1 MEVIKTALEQYN
13 VDGEYKLPID
23 TFKDILTRNF
33 PKEKPKRAL
42 SAFMI
47 WKSKNKDYIKSKV
60 TETGRG
66 VIASKAGEIWNS
78 LDDEEK
84 RPYMEESARL
94 REDYISQMDRYRE
107 EVVISKPPSPRKKSG
122 RPKLTDE
129 EKAAKKANTRSPNV
143 LDTDDSDNANTATGA
158 DDADEEINVDDFTY
172 DGVDYLIDINSGD
185 IYDPTTEEIVG
196 KKSGNNVT
204 IY

>member
-1 MEVIKTALEQYN
+1 
-13 VDGEYKLPID
+13 
-23 TFKDILTRNF
+23 
-33 PKEKPKRAL
+33 
-42 SAFMI
+42 
-47 WKSKNKDYIKSKV
+47 
-60 TETGRG
+60 
-66 VIASKAGEIWNS
+66 
-78 LDDEEK
+78 
-84 RPYMEESARL
+84 
-94 REDYISQMDRYRE
+94 MDRYRE